1 MVELIKILIVNDS
14 QLKSNLA
21 NLLISDLDHLSLQR
35 DLEFINKVYMPI
47 IKAERCLPVCIGPKL
62 ISEPGTNQQKKNQDF
77 NQILTTGSTLH
88 DDKVAENVSV
98 KVDENDNP
106 FTS

>member
-1 MVELIKILIVNDS
+1 VVELIKILIVNDS
-14 QLKSNLA
+14 ELKSNLA

-62 ISEPGTNQQKKNQDF
+62 ISEAGNYQQKKNQDL
-77 NQILTTGSTLH
+77 NQISTTGSTLL
-88 DDKVAENVSV
+88 DDKAAENVSA
-98 KVDENDNP
+98 KVDENENP
-106 FTS
+106 FIS